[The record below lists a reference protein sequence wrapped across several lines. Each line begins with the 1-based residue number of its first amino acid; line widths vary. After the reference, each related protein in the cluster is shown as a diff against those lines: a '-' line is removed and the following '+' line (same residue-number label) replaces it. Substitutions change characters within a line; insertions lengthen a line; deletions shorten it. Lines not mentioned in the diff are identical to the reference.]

1 MVGYSPGA
9 VSYAHESVVARV
21 PWYRTRRGLIIVV
34 VVAAIIILT
43 IGTALGVILGGTKK

>member
-21 PWYRTRRGLIIVV
+21 PWYRTRRGIIII
-34 VVAAIIILT
+34 AAIMHPGYPSAWLPMDSR
-43 IGTALGVILGGTKK
+43 GLRA